1 MPQEPPWLKI
11 AREVRAIAQTG
22 LAFNADGFDHQRY
35 KRLLELAALLMA
47 QGSATEHE
55 TILEL
60 LRQEK
65 GYATPKVDV
74 RGAAFEDGRVLMVR
88 EVSDSKWTL
97 PGGWADVNQSAGE
110 CVVREIAEESGFKA
124 RALKLAAVYDYQK
137 RNPPRHIDSIYK
149 MFFICEIVGGAACAS
164 DETSEVAF
172 FPRNE
177 LPTLS
182 LGRTTAAQIDRM
194 FQHHEHLEL
203 ATDFD

>member
-1 MPQEPPWLKI
+1 MSQEPQWLSI
-11 AREVRAIAQTG
+11 ARELRAIAQTG
-22 LAFNADGFDHQRY
+22 LAFNADGYDHQRY
-35 KRLLELAALLMA
+35 QRLRELAAQLMA

-55 TILEL
+55 SILEL

-74 RGAAFEDGRVLMVR
+74 RGAAFQDGRVLMVR
-88 EVSDSKWTL
+88 EISDGKWTL

-110 CVVREIAEESGFKA
+110 CVVREIAEESGFTA

-149 MFFICEIVGGAACAS
+149 MFFICEIVGGAARAS
-164 DETSEVAF
+164 DETSEVDF
-172 FPRNE
+172 FPRHE
-177 LPTLS
+177 LPPLS

-194 FQHHEHLEL
+194 FEHREQLEL
-203 ATDFD
+203 PTDFD

>member
-1 MPQEPPWLKI
+1 MSDEPKWLTI

-22 LAFNADGFDHQRY
+22 LAFTADGFDHQRY
-35 KRLLELAALLMA
+35 RRLQELAALMLA
-47 QGSATEHE
+47 QGSAEHE
-55 TILEL
+55 SILHL

-74 RGAAFEDGRVLMVR
+74 RGAAFVDGRVLMVR
-88 EVSDSKWTL
+88 ELSDGKWTL

-124 RALKLAAVYDYQK
+124 RALKLAAVFDYQ
-137 RNPPRHIDSIYK
+137 RSNRPPHHIDSIYK
-149 MFFICEIVGGAACAS
+149 FFFICEIVGGAACAS

-172 FPRNE
+172 FARDE
-177 LPTLS
+177 LPPLS

-194 FQHHEHLEL
+194 FHHRENAEL
-203 ATDFD
+203 PTDFD

>member
-1 MPQEPPWLKI
+1 M
-11 AREVRAIAQTG
+11 
-22 LAFNADGFDHQRY
+22 
-35 KRLLELAALLMA
+35 
-47 QGSATEHE
+47 
-55 TILEL
+55 
-60 LRQEK
+60 
-65 GYATPKVDV
+65 DV

-88 EVSDSKWTL
+88 EISDGKWTL

-172 FPRNE
+172 FAR
-177 LPTLS
+177 
-182 LGRTTAAQIDRM
+182 RRTAAAVIGANHGGADR
-194 FQHHEHLEL
+194 QNVRAPRESAAGH
-203 ATDFD
+203 

>member
-1 MPQEPPWLKI
+1 MQEPQWLKI

-22 LAFNADGFDHQRY
+22 LAFTADGFDHQRY
-35 KRLLELAALLMA
+35 ARLRELAALLMA

-55 TILEL
+55 SILEL

-74 RGAAFEDGRVLMVR
+74 RGAAFQDGRVLMVR
-88 EVSDSKWTL
+88 EISDGKWTL

-124 RALKLAAVYDYQK
+124 RALKLAAVYDYHK
-137 RNPPRHIDSIYK
+137 SGHPPRHIDSIYK
-149 MFFICEIVGGAACAS
+149 MFFICEITGGAACAS

-172 FPRNE
+172 FPRHE
-177 LPTLS
+177 LPPLS

-194 FQHHEHLEL
+194 FHHRERPEL

>member
-1 MPQEPPWLKI
+1 VSSEPQWLKI
-11 AREVRAIAQTG
+11 ARELRAIAQTG
-22 LAFNADGFDHQRY
+22 LAFSADGFDHQRY
-35 KRLLELAALLMA
+35 QRLRELAALLLA
-47 QGSATEHE
+47 QGSAVEHE
-55 TILEL
+55 SILEL

-74 RGAAFEDGRVLMVR
+74 RGAAFRDGAVLMVR
-88 EVSDSKWTL
+88 EISDGKWTL
-97 PGGWADVNQSAGE
+97 PGGWADVNQTAGE
-110 CVVREIAEESGFKA
+110 CVVREIAEESGFNA

-149 MFFICEIVGGAACAS
+149 MFFICEILGGAACPS

-172 FPRNE
+172 FPRGG
-177 LPTLS
+177 LPPLS

-194 FQHHEHLEL
+194 FEHHEHPEL

>member
-1 MPQEPPWLKI
+1 MPQEPQWLRI
-11 AREVRAIAQTG
+11 AREMRAMAQTG
-22 LAFNADGFDHQRY
+22 LAFSADGFDHQRY
-35 KRLLELAALLMA
+35 QRLRELAALLMA

-55 TILEL
+55 SILEL

-74 RGAAFEDGRVLMVR
+74 RGAAFQDGRVLMVR
-88 EVSDSKWTL
+88 EISDGKWTL

-110 CVVREIAEESGFKA
+110 CVVREIAEESGFTA

-137 RNPPRHIDSIYK
+137 RNPSPHIDSIYK
-149 MFFICEIVGGAACAS
+149 MFFICEIVGGAASAS
-164 DETSEVAF
+164 NETSEVAF

-177 LPTLS
+177 LPPLS

-194 FQHHEHLEL
+194 FEHRERLEL
-203 ATDFD
+203 PTDFD

>member
-1 MPQEPPWLKI
+1 MPQEPQWLSI

-35 KRLLELAALLMA
+35 QRLRELAALLMA
-47 QGSATEHE
+47 QGSATEQE
-55 TILEL
+55 PILEL

-88 EVSDSKWTL
+88 EISDGKWTL

-124 RALKLAAVYDYQK
+124 RALKLAAVFDYQK

-177 LPTLS
+177 LPPLS

-194 FQHHEHLEL
+194 FQHREDPQL